1 MELEPAAKWLWKLV
15 LPAAGFERSSPP
27 RARAMKLYLYE
38 ASKEKSSFPILPLL
52 LILLSHTL
60 YFVLGFIRPKKQSIS
75 VSIPVFLPQMKRLN
89 GVLPFYYSY
98 EWIPNVSQKLK

>member
-1 MELEPAAKWLWKLV
+1 
-15 LPAAGFERSSPP
+15 
-27 RARAMKLYLYE
+27 MKLYLYE
-38 ASKEKSSFPILPLL
+38 ASKEKSSFPIFPLL

-60 YFVLGFIRPKKQSIS
+60 YFVLGFIGPKKQSIS
-75 VSIPVFLPQMKRLN
+75 VSIPVFLSQMKRLN